1 MARAEA
7 ALTDPE
13 RSPSPYRGVFCS
25 MIFFMNSPA
34 PRPAV
39 LRGLFSPWGRFG
51 LRGENGALMWLSVR
65 SRFASANAERILDSR
80 VNPVLIYVCEYIAL
94 RRREG

>member
-1 MARAEA
+1 MLQYAREKDLLKQRAHGAPRRWNDGMARAEA

-25 MIFFMNSPA
+25 IVFFMISPA

-51 LRGENGALMWLSVR
+51 LRVENGALMWLSV
-65 SRFASANAERILDSR
+65 
-80 VNPVLIYVCEYIAL
+80 
-94 RRREG
+94 